1 MLIKINITKFRN
13 PYAETEM
20 TFVIVTNLLFKMNH
34 LPMLTKKRQSLN
46 KLQYILNL
54 AVKTE
59 MKI

>member
-13 PYAETEM
+13 PYEETEI
-20 TFVIVTNLLFKMNH
+20 TFVIVTNLLFKMNY
-34 LPMLTKKRQSLN
+34 LPMLTKKKQSLN
-46 KLQYILNL
+46 KLQDILSL